1 MDNAV
6 KALEIA
12 GGILIAI
19 LVISLFIYMFAQVG
33 YNQAMQNSNIET
45 QKLLQFNKKYE
56 AYNKNLLY
64 GTDVL
69 SVINMARSNN
79 SVEHRW
85 I

>member
-12 GGILIAI
+12 GGILIVI